1 MSALRYIDVVVT
13 LIALPVL
20 LVLGAPALGS
30 ALGVGVWVGQRLLQ
44 VVDRRW
50 FAAALEP
57 RRAVAASL
65 FERFGRIWLLVGA
78 IVIAA
83 VAGGRRDGLTAA
95 LVIFGAYSVAFVVTL
110 VSGPPPPRGED
121 RP

>member
-1 MSALRYIDVVVT
+1 MPAFRYLDVILALV
-13 LIALPVL
+13 ALPVL
-20 LVLGAPALGS
+20 LLLGAPALGS
-30 ALGVGVWVGQRLLQ
+30 AIGVGAWVGQRLLQ
-44 VVDRRW
+44 ILDRRW
-50 FAAALEP
+50 IAAALEP
-57 RRAVAASL
+57 HRAVAASL

-121 RP
+121 RR

>member
-1 MSALRYIDVVVT
+1 MVAFRYIDVILA

-20 LVLGAPALGS
+20 LALGAPALGS

-44 VVDRRW
+44 IVDRRW

-57 RRAVAASL
+57 RKAVAASL
-65 FERFGRIWLLVGA
+65 FERFGRIWLLVAA

-83 VAGGRRDGLTAA
+83 VVGGRRDGLTAA
-95 LVIFGAYSVAFVVTL
+95 IVIFGAYSIAFAVTL
-110 VSGPPPPRGED
+110 TSGQPAPRDQD
-121 RP
+121 RR

>member
-1 MSALRYIDVVVT
+1 MVAFRYLDVIVALV
-13 LIALPVL
+13 ALPVL
-20 LVLGAPALGS
+20 LALGAPALGS
-30 ALGVGVWVGQRLLQ
+30 ALGVGVWVGQRVLQ

-50 FAAALEP
+50 FATALEP

-78 IVIAA
+78 IVIAD

-95 LVIFGAYSVAFVVTL
+95 LVILGAYSIAFVVTL
-110 VSGPPPPRGED
+110 ASGPPPPRGED
-121 RP
+121 RR